1 MTPDILLTS
10 IIRPAL
16 ALLGPRYQGKDA
28 ERMLVAIALQESG
41 LTNRVQVGGPA
52 RGFWQFEL
60 GGGVSGV
67 LAHRASARA
76 AAGVCLALKYPPT
89 PQAVYAALADN
100 DILAACFARLLL
112 WTDPQPVPVT
122 EAEGWACYQ
131 RNWRPGRP
139 HPDRWPANWAKAN
152 DTTNGG

>member
-28 ERMLVAIALQESG
+28 ERMLIAIALQESG
-41 LTNRVQVGGPA
+41 LTHRVQVGGPA
-52 RGFWQFEL
+52 RGFWQFEQ
-60 GGGVSGV
+60 GGGVNGV
-67 LAHRASARA
+67 LNHPSTA
-76 AAGVCLALKYPPT
+76 AAAKTLCATLCYPAT
-89 PQAVYAALADN
+89 REAVYSALADN
-100 DILAACFARLLL
+100 DILAASFARLLL
-112 WTDPQPVPVT
+112 WSDPKPLPVT

-152 DTTNGG
+152 EVIS